1 MGFNCLKS
9 LYDILVLI
17 KRLIANCSI
26 HCDQLLIIKLTL
38 LLVQKGVQ
46 SVQAV
51 FVFDAAAE
59 FLFVVKCSITVKKPE
74 HA

>member
-9 LYDILVLI
+9 PYDILVLI

-26 HCDQLLIIKLTL
+26 QYDQLLIIKLTL

-51 FVFDAAAE
+51 LVFDAAAD
-59 FLFVVKCSITVKKPE
+59 FLL
-74 HA
+74 